1 MYNSDDLLDDQLE
14 MQMNLFLND
23 SIYVDLCEDAL
34 YLPNFLINQFPL
46 FLPSTSGH
54 KNAPLNNAILDPETT
69 LDKLPAFQSDLENLI
84 RFLIEHV
91 SEELSTNLKG
101 NF

>member
-1 MYNSDDLLDDQLE
+1 M
-14 MQMNLFLND
+14 
-23 SIYVDLCEDAL
+23 L
-34 YLPNFLINQFPL
+34 YTYPNFLINQFQL

-69 LDKLPAFQSDLENLI
+69 LDKLPVFQSDLENLI

-91 SEELSTNLKG
+91 SEELSNNLKG
-101 NF
+101 NLK